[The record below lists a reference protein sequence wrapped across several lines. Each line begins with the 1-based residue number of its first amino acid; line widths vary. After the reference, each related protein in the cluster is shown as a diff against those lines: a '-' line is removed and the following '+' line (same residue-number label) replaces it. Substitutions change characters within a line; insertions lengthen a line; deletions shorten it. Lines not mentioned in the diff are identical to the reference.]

1 MFDVEPRC
9 SEVSDGGSG
18 GLMIFKK
25 RLQWRLVE
33 AWQCS
38 LQGDA
43 GVYPSAA

>member
-1 MFDVEPRC
+1 
-9 SEVSDGGSG
+9 
-18 GLMIFKK
+18 MIFKK

-43 GVYPSAA
+43 GVYPSAAWRRCLGTYARPDR